1 MDQAY
6 KISKII
12 FELIIYTFVN
22 YVVMKLRIILIP
34 MTLSIFVHVALYN
47 SRKYP
52 YPMEGIGNVRGVGSK
67 DQGIPDKQERER
79 ERERERGGGEGGW
92 CWFRKKLL
100 IMFLSFCFFSF

>member
-22 YVVMKLRIILIP
+22 YVVMKLRIILIS
-34 MTLSIFVHVALYN
+34 MTLLIFVHVALHS

-79 ERERERGGGEGGW
+79 EGARGKGTSVTFWGTLVTMKGH
-92 CWFRKKLL
+92 
-100 IMFLSFCFFSF
+100 FCNCRALW